1 MNKKALVLLGL
12 AGLLAGCVT
21 MTPEERRAADE
32 RTCLGYG
39 FKPRTDAF
47 ANCLQRLDLDRR
59 ADRRAWENRVDFYD
73 RPIMLYQP
81 IYRPVVVRPR

>member
-39 FKPRTDAF
+39 FKPR
-47 ANCLQRLDLDRR
+47 LDLDRR